1 MLYVD
6 NDNIT
11 DPRINLA
18 IEEHLLRNLQI
29 AEPILLFYIN
39 EPSAII
45 GRNQNAIEEI
55 DPSYVKEHGIHVVRR
70 VSGGGAVYHDLGN
83 LNFSFITQGREDLHN
98 FARFTDP
105 VIRILRDLGVEAE
118 LRGKSDIFAAGKKI
132 SGNAQY
138 ATAGRMFSHGTLLFD
153 TDIAEMLRALNP
165 RQVHIESKAVQSVR
179 NFVTNIRELL
189 PEDMGVDDLKKALLR
204 GIFGDGVIPFYSL
217 ESADWEQI
225 QLISTSRYRSWDWN
239 YGHSPNFNIQ
249 KSDRFPVGVIDARMD
264 VESGTIRG
272 IRIYGN
278 FNGVRD
284 VIELEE
290 QLVGIRYDPEAI
302 ASALSNIDI
311 RPYFGDLD
319 RAEFIDLLY

>member
-6 NDNIT
+6 NDNTT

-39 EPSAII
+39 EPSVII
-45 GRNQNAIEEI
+45 GRNQNTIEEI
-55 DPSYVKEHGIHVVRR
+55 DPGYVKERGIHVIRR
-70 VSGGGAVYHDLGN
+70 ISGGGAVYHDLGN
-83 LNFSFITQGREDLHN
+83 LNFSFITQDREDLHN

-105 VIRILRDLGVEAE
+105 VIRVLGDLGLEAE

-153 TDIAEMLRALNP
+153 TDIKEMLKALNP

-179 NFVTNIRELL
+179 NFVINIRELL
-189 PEDMGVDDLKKALLR
+189 PEDMDVGDLKQALLQ
-204 GIFGDGVIPFYSL
+204 GIFGKREIPFYSL
-217 ESADWEQI
+217 ESADWDQI
-225 QLISTSRYRSWDWN
+225 QQISTSRYRSWDWN
-239 YGHSPNFNIQ
+239 YGHSPKFNIQ
-249 KSDRFPVGVIDARMD
+249 KSGRFPVGVVDARMD

-272 IRIYGN
+272 IRIYGD
-278 FNGVRD
+278 FTGERD
-284 VIELEE
+284 VSELEE

-311 RPYFGDLD
+311 RLYFGDLE
-319 RAEFIDLLY
+319 RTAIINLLY